1 MAPLRYL
8 VGGALMR
15 PWLRPNTKKN
25 QGAMNGALRLS
36 VGASLMRPWRI
47 HAPLDLSRLTS
58 FQQQIETDSEE
69 SAAGQDGP

>member
-1 MAPLRYL
+1 MAPLRY
-8 VGGALMR
+8 R
-15 PWLRPNTKKN
+15 
-25 QGAMNGALRLS
+25 

-58 FQQQIETDSEE
+58 FQQQIEADSEE